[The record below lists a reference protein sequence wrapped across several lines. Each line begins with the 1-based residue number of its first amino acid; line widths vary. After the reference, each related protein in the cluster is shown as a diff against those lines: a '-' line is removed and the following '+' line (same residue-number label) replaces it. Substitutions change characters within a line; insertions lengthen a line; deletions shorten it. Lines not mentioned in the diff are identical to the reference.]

1 MGLKLKRKTM
11 NKKKTKNR
19 YKLRKHNKTGKT
31 SKTGKTDKTDKTSK
45 TGKTGKTDKTSKTGK
60 TGKTD
65 KTSKTHKIKGGF
77 FNISK
82 KLDSIKEYVKNRF
95 INILL
100 HGQTP
105 IVQEKIRSVI
115 ENDIRFKKINI
126 KIDLFID
133 RVETLIQKIV
143 QTITTTTIKL
153 TTSWVPGLSFIG
165 AILTTVINWTVIY
178 VKMLA
183 RGYDL
188 YNLYNEMKVVIQ
200 EQGGQA
206 VDVSSKIGNLQ
217 KQAIEKVANA
227 TVPNQLANIK
237 NPLQNAIKK

>member
-1 MGLKLKRKTM
+1 MGLKLKRKTL
-11 NKKKTKNR
+11 NKKKTKNK
-19 YKLRKHNKTGKT
+19 YKLRKNNKLHRTRKTPKT
-31 SKTGKTDKTDKTSK
+31 SKTSK
-45 TGKTGKTDKTSKTGK
+45 TPKTRKTR
-60 TGKTD
+60 
-65 KTSKTHKIKGGF
+65 KIKGGF
-77 FNISK
+77 FNISE
-82 KLDSIKEYVKNRF
+82 KLDSIREYVKNRF

-105 IVQEKIRSVI
+105 IIQQKIRSVI
-115 ENDIRFKKINI
+115 ENDKRFKKFSL

-143 QTITTTTIKL
+143 QTITTTTIKV

-178 VKMLA
+178 VKLLA

-188 YNLYNEMKVVIQ
+188 YSVYNEMKAIIQ
-200 EQGGQA
+200 EQGGEV
-206 VDVSSKIGNLQ
+206 VDVSSKIGDLQ
-217 KQAIEKVANA
+217 KQAIKKVANA
-227 TVPNQLANIK
+227 TVPQQLANVVPPNVQ

>member
-11 NKKKTKNR
+11 NKKKSKNTN
-19 YKLRKHNKTGKT
+19 KLRKH
-31 SKTGKTDKTDKTSK
+31 DKTR
-45 TGKTGKTDKTSKTGK
+45 
-60 TGKTD
+60 
-65 KTSKTHKIKGGF
+65 KIKGGF
-77 FNISK
+77 LNISES
-82 KLDSIKEYVKNRF
+82 LDSIKEFVKNRF
-95 INILL
+95 MNILL
-100 HGQTP
+100 YGQTP
-105 IVQEKIRSVI
+105 IVKEKIRSVI

-143 QTITTTTIKL
+143 QTITTTTIKV

-200 EQGGQA
+200 EQGGKP

-217 KQAIEKVANA
+217 KQAITKVANA
-227 TVPNQLANIK
+227 TVPNQLANLKSPLANVK
-237 NPLQNAIKK
+237 NPLDSVKNPLDSV

>member
-11 NKKKTKNR
+11 NKKKSKNR
-19 YKLRKHNKTGKT
+19 YKSRKHNKTR
-31 SKTGKTDKTDKTSK
+31 
-45 TGKTGKTDKTSKTGK
+45 
-60 TGKTD
+60 
-65 KTSKTHKIKGGF
+65 KIKGGF
-77 FNISK
+77 LNISES
-82 KLDSIKEYVKNRF
+82 LDSIKQFVKNRF
-95 INILL
+95 MNILL
-100 HGQTP
+100 YGQTP
-105 IVQEKIRSVI
+105 IIKEKIRSVI

-143 QTITTTTIKL
+143 QTITTTTIKV

-188 YNLYNEMKVVIQ
+188 YNLYNEMKVVIK
-200 EQGGQA
+200 EQGGKS
-206 VDVSSKIGNLQ
+206 VDVSGKIGDLQ
-217 KQAIEKVANA
+217 KQAITKVANA
-227 TVPNQLANIK
+227 TVPNQLANLK
-237 NPLQNAIKK
+237 NPLANVKNPLDSVKNPLDSVKNPLDSVKNPLDSLKNPLK

>member
-11 NKKKTKNR
+11 NKKKSKNR
-19 YKLRKHNKTGKT
+19 YKLRKHNKTR
-31 SKTGKTDKTDKTSK
+31 
-45 TGKTGKTDKTSKTGK
+45 
-60 TGKTD
+60 
-65 KTSKTHKIKGGF
+65 KIKGGF
-77 FNISK
+77 LNITES
-82 KLDSIKEYVKNRF
+82 LDSIKQFVKNRF
-95 INILL
+95 MNILL
-100 HGQTP
+100 YGQTP
-105 IVQEKIRSVI
+105 IVKEKIRSVI

-143 QTITTTTIKL
+143 QTITTTTIKV

-188 YNLYNEMKVVIQ
+188 YNLYNEMKVVIK
-200 EQGGQA
+200 EQGGKS
-206 VDVSSKIGNLQ
+206 VDVSGKIGDLQ
-217 KQAIEKVANA
+217 KQAITKVANA
-227 TVPNQLANIK
+227 TVPNQLANLK
-237 NPLQNAIKK
+237 NPLDSVNNPLDSVKNPLDSVKNPLDSVKNPLKK

>member
-1 MGLKLKRKTM
+1 MSLKM
-11 NKKKTKNR
+11 KTKSNNK
-19 YKLRKHNKTGKT
+19 YKLRKHNKIHKK
-31 SKTGKTDKTDKTSK
+31 SKTRKTRKTCKTCK
-45 TGKTGKTDKTSKTGK
+45 TR
-60 TGKTD
+60 
-65 KTSKTHKIKGGF
+65 KIKGGF

-82 KLDSIKEYVKNRF
+82 RLDNIKEYVTDLVNIKEYVKNRF

-105 IVQEKIRSVI
+105 IVQEKIRSKI
-115 ENDIRFKKINI
+115 ENSIENKKIDI

-133 RVETLIQKIV
+133 RIKTLIQRIV
-143 QTITTTTIKL
+143 QTITTTTVKV
-153 TTSWVPGLSFIG
+153 TTSWVPGLSFFG

-188 YNLYNEMKVVIQ
+188 YNLYNEMKGVI
-200 EQGGQA
+200 EKSGGEDI
-206 VDVSSKIGNLQ
+206 DVSSQIGDLQ

-227 TVPNQLANIK
+227 TVPQQL
-237 NPLQNAIKK
+237 KKVK

>member
-1 MGLKLKRKTM
+1 MGLKLKTKTLKKVL
-11 NKKKTKNR
+11 NKESNKESKNK
-19 YKLRKHNKTGKT
+19 YKLRKHLKTR
-31 SKTGKTDKTDKTSK
+31 
-45 TGKTGKTDKTSKTGK
+45 
-60 TGKTD
+60 
-65 KTSKTHKIKGGF
+65 KIKGGF
-77 FNISK
+77 LNISE
-82 KLDSIKEYVKNRF
+82 KLDSIKEFVKNRF

-105 IVQEKIRSVI
+105 IIQEKIRSVI
-115 ENDIRFKKINI
+115 ENDRRFKKFNL

-133 RVETLIQKIV
+133 RVETLIQKIL
-143 QTITTTTIKL
+143 QTITTTTIKV

-188 YNLYNEMKVVIQ
+188 YNVYNEMKVIIQ
-200 EQGGQA
+200 EQGGQV

-227 TVPNQLANIK
+227 TVPQQLANVVPQK
-237 NPLQNAIKK
+237 LANAENKLANVVAKKK

>member
-11 NKKKTKNR
+11 NKKKSKNR
-19 YKLRKHNKTGKT
+19 YKSRKHNKTR
-31 SKTGKTDKTDKTSK
+31 
-45 TGKTGKTDKTSKTGK
+45 
-60 TGKTD
+60 
-65 KTSKTHKIKGGF
+65 KIKGGF
-77 FNISK
+77 LNISES
-82 KLDSIKEYVKNRF
+82 LDSIKQFVKNRF
-95 INILL
+95 MNILL
-100 HGQTP
+100 YGQTP
-105 IVQEKIRSVI
+105 IVKEKIRSVI

-188 YNLYNEMKVVIQ
+188 YNLYNEMKVVIK
-200 EQGGQA
+200 EQGGKS
-206 VDVSSKIGNLQ
+206 VDVSGKIGDLQ
-217 KQAIEKVANA
+217 KQAITKVANA
-227 TVPNQLANIK
+227 TVPNQLANLKYPLDSVKNSLDSVK
-237 NPLQNAIKK
+237 NPLDSVKNPLDSVKNPLEN